1 MSQQGIIKI
10 ENGSYLKQLMTN
22 LDKNPFGILNKKSLF
37 RGEASGAGFIL
48 EPKQVG
54 NGSVEVGGEFF
65 DDWFATMA
73 GKLDIR
79 KWCVEFARSPVV
91 AIRAHV
97 EIAR

>member
-1 MSQQGIIKI
+1 MVKP
-10 ENGSYLKQLMTN
+10 LVL
-22 LDKNPFGILNKKSLF
+22 
-37 RGEASGAGFIL
+37 AFIL

-54 NGSVEVGGEFF
+54 NGSVKVSGKFF

-73 GKLDIR
+73 GKLDIG
-79 KWCVEFARSPVV
+79 KWCVEFPRSPVV